1 MRNQEVAV
9 SLLQGSRQLCKIMLR
24 IIVFLIFQV
33 AFCQSA
39 LTSDVIDLL
48 NEGKIDEAR
57 RLVAESSTATL
68 RDGTLLYYQA
78 LLEPDGQKSMQ
89 FHDAAFKAE
98 MEPQFLEHSTYLRAL
113 YHLADRNYEKL
124 GATSEAYLQ
133 YWENGKYRA
142 EVLRLAALAFK
153 KQNEFAK
160 SDRFRKNLIDEFAG
174 SRTGKI
180 GQLDEAVRLYEK
192 KDYLAA
198 QKICRK
204 LSNSKYDEI
213 VPPALYLLSGY
224 SIEQNRIDDAIL
236 YYNIL
241 KETYPTAVGLDD
253 LMNRLGQLYR
263 ESDNSR
269 AERLTGTIYS
279 VQVGVFFIKDNA
291 KRLAE
296 RMKQYGEKVE
306 IANKIV
312 SDKKY
317 YVVFAGQ
324 FQSTEEAMVFKS
336 RLEMAEKEAFQVVA
350 R

>member
-1 MRNQEVAV
+1 M
-9 SLLQGSRQLCKIMLR
+9 IR
-24 IIVFLIFQV
+24 IFVFFIFQV
-33 AFCQSA
+33 IVCQSA
-39 LTSDVIDLL
+39 ASSDVIELI

-57 RLVAESSTATL
+57 RLIAEASTATR

-78 LLEPDGQKSMQ
+78 LLEPDGKKSMQ
-89 FHDAAFKAE
+89 FHDAAFRAE
-98 MEPQFLEHSTYLRAL
+98 MEPQFLERSTYMRAL
-113 YHLADRNYEKL
+113 YHLADRDYVKL
-124 GATSEAYLQ
+124 GSTAEAYLQ
-133 YWENGKYRA
+133 YWENGRYRA

-153 KQNEFAK
+153 KQREIAK
-160 SDRFRKNLIDEFAG
+160 SDGFRKSLIREFAG

-180 GQLDEAVRLYEK
+180 GKLDEAVKLYEK

-198 QKICRK
+198 QKICRQ
-204 LSNSKYDEI
+204 LSNTKYDEV

-253 LMNRLGQLYR
+253 LVNRLGRLYR
-263 ESDNSR
+263 GSDDNR
-269 AERLTGTIYS
+269 AEQLTGTIYS
-279 VQVGVFFIKDNA
+279 VQVGVFSIRENA
-291 KRLAE
+291 DRLAA

-306 IANKIV
+306 ITNKIV

-317 YVVFAGQ
+317 YVVFAGR
-324 FQSTEEAMVFKS
+324 FQSSEEAMTFKS
-336 RLEMAEKEAFQVVA
+336 RLEMSEKEAFQVIA